1 MNKTGAS
8 SCDLYVK
15 LGGESFPMPPGPPP
29 SPRPKPPKGPQ
40 PAPPP
45 GPWAPRIWP
54 LPQRFSNGS
63 TTLTVVKPAAS
74 GSFFKMSGAVPKTL
88 SAAFE
93 RYERLAMPHPAA
105 QASDANGVTSLSVTV
120 DSMSEEHPQLSTN
133 ESYSLTI
140 GSTGSASLHAA
151 TIYGALHGLET
162 FSQLVVFDFDKQQH
176 TLPLAPWVIH
186 DEPRFPHRGLMIDTS
201 RHFETVSTIKR
212 MVDSLS
218 YAKLNTLH
226 WHMSDSQSFPFESKT
241 HPKLWDGSWSKQER
255 YTQLDVAGVVEYAR
269 LRGVRVMVEL

>member
-1 MNKTGAS
+1 LTQDTTSRAAAS
-8 SCDLYVK
+8 
-15 LGGESFPMPPGPPP
+15 E
-29 SPRPKPPKGPQ
+29 KPPAGPQ

-74 GSFFKMSGAVPKTL
+74 GSFFKMFGAVPKTL

-93 RYERLAMPHPAA
+93 RYEHLAMPHPAA
-105 QASDANGVTSLSVTV
+105 QASDANGVTSLSVMV

-140 GSTGSASLHAA
+140 GSTGSARLHAA
-151 TIYGALHGLET
+151 TIYGVLHGLET
-162 FSQLVVFDFDKQQH
+162 FSQLVFFDFDKQQH

-201 RHFETVSTIKR
+201 RHFETVATIKR

-255 YTQLDVAGVVEYAR
+255 YTQIDVADVVEYAR